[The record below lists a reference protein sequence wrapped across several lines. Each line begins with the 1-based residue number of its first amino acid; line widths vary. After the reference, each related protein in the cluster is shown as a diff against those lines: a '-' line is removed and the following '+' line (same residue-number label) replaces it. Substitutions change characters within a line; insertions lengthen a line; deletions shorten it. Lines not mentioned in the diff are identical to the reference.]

1 MTAVALAV
9 TPGAGGTMADV
20 PVLASAG
27 PMVGRGHEMA
37 ALADALAT
45 SVDGRARVVLLGGEA
60 GIGKTRLVGEF
71 AARASR
77 DALIA
82 VGQCIE
88 LGGEGAPYAPAI
100 GALRAVLRDVGAAD
114 WAQVLGPGR
123 ADLARLL
130 PELGAAAEAS
140 DVGRGRLFEAVAA
153 LLEHVAERRPVVVVL
168 EDMHWADSS
177 TRELLGFLVRSL
189 RDTRV
194 LLVLTYRTDEL
205 TRTHP
210 LRPFIAELERHPRV
224 QRLTLRR
231 LDRAQVG
238 TLLEHLGAAPSA
250 GVVAA
255 VHARSDGIPF
265 FVEAIA
271 AIGADPTVRL
281 PESLR
286 DLLLVRLESLP
297 PRTLDVLRVAAVGG
311 QRVSHELLAAVA
323 DLPSDEL
330 DAALREA
337 VAAQVLEVDRSR
349 QGYAFRHALVRE
361 AVDDD
366 LLPGEHSRLH
376 ERWARALEQHP
387 GAGCSSSVAVEI
399 AHHWYE
405 SWDVAHAFAAALR
418 AADETRAM
426 YAPREEML
434 MLERVL
440 ELWDR
445 VPDAATQAG
454 ADRVSVL
461 TRAAA
466 SALRAG
472 ENDRSASLIESA
484 LRSVSRQA
492 DPRRY
497 AHLLVKK
504 VLYTDSLSMDDTVA
518 ALQDVLALVP
528 ADVPSHDRAAALAT
542 LAGCYMVHDDP
553 CLSQQVAEQ
562 ACEAARAVGDLRTE
576 ANALNILALVTC
588 FTVGVEQGLALFEQ
602 CRRTA
607 EQAGDEALLVRYR
620 TNLSDVLLGLARY
633 REAADVARAGRQH
646 AEAQGL
652 LRSSGTFLAGN
663 EAEALIALG
672 EWDDALALIDTAL
685 GQAPPATSR
694 GHLMVERARLLLR
707 RGDPS
712 AAAAVEALGQVPAW
726 FPGQSQYLL
735 PVAQTQAEAAL
746 DRGEPHEA
754 LYLLVDALGRVTA
767 AHPASAWGF
776 AHALARSVV
785 ATARAGT
792 DAALV
797 TRAAEMLDQAR
808 IDFPRSSAQPVW
820 DAVLDAEMAVL
831 DGASAAASA
840 PWTTAAAL
848 VAEPSFEG
856 PALLRAYVRYRA
868 ARERVQAGDRDGAT
882 ALLQATLEECH
893 RMGAAPLE
901 AAAAGLA
908 RRARLALPGS
918 ATPSD
923 GATPAAPLGLTAREQ
938 QVLALL
944 AAGRS
949 NAQIAQELFISP
961 KTASVHVS
969 NILTKLGVGSRG
981 EAAARAH
988 AAGLVG

>member
-1 MTAVALAV
+1 MSALALAI

-20 PVLASAG
+20 PVLASEG

-37 ALADALAT
+37 VLADALAT
-45 SVDGRARVVLLGGEA
+45 SGSGRTKVVLLGGEA
-60 GIGKTRLVGEF
+60 GIGKTRLVTEF
-71 AARASR
+71 AARAAP
-77 DALIA
+77 DALVA

-100 GALRAVLRDVGAAD
+100 GALRAVLHEVGVAD
-114 WAQVLGPGR
+114 AGEALGPGR
-123 ADLARLL
+123 PDLARLL
-130 PELGAAAEAS
+130 PELGSAADAS

-194 LLVLTYRTDEL
+194 LLVLTYRTDEM

-210 LRPFIAELERHPRV
+210 LRPFVAELERHPRV
-224 QRLTLRR
+224 QRLTLSR

-238 TLLEHLGAAPSA
+238 TLLEHLGTGSTA
-250 GVVAA
+250 GVVDA
-255 VHARSDGIPF
+255 VYTRTDGIPF

-271 AIGADPTVRL
+271 EIGADPTVRL
-281 PESLR
+281 PDSLR

-297 PRTLDVLRVAAVGG
+297 QQTLDVLRVAAVGG
-311 QRVSHELLAAVA
+311 ARVSHEMLAAVA
-323 DLPSDEL
+323 DLPPSEL

-337 VAAQVLEVDRSR
+337 VAAQVLVVGRDR
-349 QGYAFRHALVRE
+349 QGYTFRHALLRE

-376 ERWARALEQHP
+376 ERWALALEQHP
-387 GAGCSSSVAVEI
+387 SAGCSSSVAVEI

-440 ELWDR
+440 EMWDR
-445 VPDAATQAG
+445 VPDAAVRAG

-472 ENDRSASLIESA
+472 ENDRSAALIESA
-484 LRSVSRQA
+484 LRSVSRDD
-492 DPRRY
+492 DPHRY

-504 VLYTDSLSMDDTVA
+504 VLYNAGLSLDQTVA
-518 ALQDVLALVP
+518 ALQDVLALLP
-528 ADVPSHDRAAALAT
+528 ADEPSTDRAAALAT

-553 CLSQQVAEQ
+553 CLTQDLAEQ
-562 ACEAARAVGDLRTE
+562 AREAARAVGDLRTE

-588 FTVGVEQGLALFEQ
+588 FTVGIDEGLALFEQ
-602 CRRTA
+602 CRRTS
-607 EQAGDEALLVRYR
+607 ERAGDEGLLVRYR

-633 REAADVARAGRQH
+633 REAVDVARAGRQH

-672 EWDDALALIDTAL
+672 EWDAALALLDTAL
-685 GQAPPATSR
+685 GQAPPATSK
-694 GHLMVERARLLLR
+694 GHLMVERARLLQR

-712 AAAAVEALGQVPAW
+712 AAAAVEALGQVPVW

-754 LYLLVDALGRVTA
+754 LRLLIDVLGRITT

-785 ATARAGT
+785 AAARAGGHQ
-792 DAALV
+792 ALV
-797 TRAAEMLDQAR
+797 AQGRELLDQAR
-808 IDFPRSSAQPVW
+808 VDFPRSSAQPVW
-820 DAVLDAEMAVL
+820 DAVLDAELAGL
-831 DGASAAASA
+831 DDGSGEPATWA
-840 PWTTAAAL
+840 TAAAL

-868 ARERVQAGDRDGAT
+868 ARERVEANDRDGASD
-882 ALLQATLEECH
+882 LLQASLEECR

-901 AAAAGLA
+901 ASAAGLA
-908 RRARLALPGS
+908 RRARLALHDG
-918 ATPSD
+918 ADASD
-923 GATPAAPLGLTAREQ
+923 GSSAAHQLGLTAREE
-938 QVLALL
+938 QVLVLL

-949 NAQIAQELFISP
+949 NAQIARELFISP

-969 NILTKLGVGSRG
+969 NILAKLGVSSRG

-988 AAGLVG
+988 ATGLVG